1 MSLVQKV
8 YTEFFGVSIFT
19 RLKRGATDLCR
30 GLWGALMRAR
40 RISRER
46 DQLLQMSARMLADIG
61 LSPGD
66 AQIEGSRS
74 FWDLGEPSRLQAL
87 PEDSPL
93 PEAALRPAIEQ
104 NSACNTNALTEAKES
119 PNWSHMAG
127 YTDGPG
133 SLRCRQ

>member
-1 MSLVQKV
+1 MSFIQKV
-8 YTEFFGVSIFT
+8 YAEFFGVSIVT
-19 RLKRGATDLCR
+19 RLKRGATDRCE
-30 GLWGALMRAR
+30 GLWGALIRAR

-46 DQLLQMSARMLADIG
+46 DELLEMSARMLADIG

-74 FWDLGEPSRLQAL
+74 FWDLGEPSRLRAL
-87 PEDSPL
+87 PENLAL
-93 PEAALRPAIEQ
+93 PEAAHRPAIER
-104 NSACNTNALTEAKES
+104 NSACNTNAPTEAKES

-133 SLRCRQ
+133 SLRFRQ